1 MDQNKITFIG
11 FGNMGSAIYN
21 GMQKSKLTNE
31 VLIVDMDEKKL
42 LDLKNTNVT
51 FLNKIEEKISDSKLI
66 WLCVK
71 PQSFNEITKDLI
83 KFCTNNQTLV
93 SIMAGVTINQI
104 KKETEMEKIV
114 RVMPNTPAQISKG
127 MSVWTNT
134 KEVEKNDVDMVQN
147 ILNSIGKSVR
157 VDSENEIEL
166 ATALSG
172 SGPGFIYKFIESMIK
187 AGKKIGLS
195 ETLSRELVTETFFG
209 SASLLEV
216 SDKELEALK
225 EDVTSPG
232 GTTEAGL
239 NFLDK
244 MDIDNIVFKMINSAV
259 NRSKELS
266 KKIN

>member
-42 LDLKNTNVT
+42 LDLKNTSVT

-104 KKETEMEKIV
+104 KKETKMEKIV

-244 MDIDNIVFKMINSAV
+244 IDIDNIVFKMINSAV

>member
-42 LDLKNTNVT
+42 LDLKNTSVT

-244 MDIDNIVFKMINSAV
+244 IDIDNIVFKMINSAV

>member
-42 LDLKNTNVT
+42 LDLKNTSVT

-225 EDVTSPG
+225 ENVTSPG

-244 MDIDNIVFKMINSAV
+244 IDIDNIVFKMINSAV

>member
-42 LDLKNTNVT
+42 LDLKNTSVT
-51 FLNKIEEKISDSKLI
+51 FLNKIEDKISDSKLI

-225 EDVTSPG
+225 ENVTSPG

>member
-42 LDLKNTNVT
+42 LDLKNTSVT

-83 KFCTNNQTLV
+83 KFCSNNQTLV

-104 KKETEMEKIV
+104 KKETKMEKIV

-172 SGPGFIYKFIESMIK
+172 SGPGFIYKFI
-187 AGKKIGLS
+187 
-195 ETLSRELVTETFFG
+195 
-209 SASLLEV
+209 
-216 SDKELEALK
+216 D
-225 EDVTSPG
+225 
-232 GTTEAGL
+232 
-239 NFLDK
+239 
-244 MDIDNIVFKMINSAV
+244 
-259 NRSKELS
+259 
-266 KKIN
+266 

>member
-42 LDLKNTNVT
+42 LDLKNTSVT

-134 KEVEKNDVDMVQN
+134 KEVEKNDVEMVQN

-225 EDVTSPG
+225 ENVTSPG

-244 MDIDNIVFKMINSAV
+244 IDIDNIVFKMINSAV

>member
-21 GMQKSKLTNE
+21 GMQKSKLTNK

-42 LDLKNTNVT
+42 LDLKNTSVT

-225 EDVTSPG
+225 ENVTSPG

>member
-42 LDLKNTNVT
+42 LDLKNTSVT
-51 FLNKIEEKISDSKLI
+51 FLNKIEDKISDSKLI

>member
-1 MDQNKITFIG
+1 
-11 FGNMGSAIYN
+11 
-21 GMQKSKLTNE
+21 
-31 VLIVDMDEKKL
+31 
-42 LDLKNTNVT
+42 
-51 FLNKIEEKISDSKLI
+51 
-66 WLCVK
+66 
-71 PQSFNEITKDLI
+71 
-83 KFCTNNQTLV
+83 
-93 SIMAGVTINQI
+93 MAGVTINQI
-104 KKETEMEKIV
+104 KKETKMEKIV

-134 KEVEKNDVDMVQN
+134 KEVEKNDANIVQN

-172 SGPGFIYKFIESMIK
+172 SGPGFIFKFIESMIN

-195 ETLSRELVTETFFG
+195 ETLSKELVTETFFG

-216 SDKELEALK
+216 SDKELKELK
-225 EDVTSPG
+225 EAVTSPG

-244 MDIDNIVFKMINSAV
+244 IDIDNIVFKMINSAV
-259 NRSKELS
+259 NRSKDLS

>member
-21 GMQKSKLTNE
+21 GMQKSKLTNK

-42 LDLKNTNVT
+42 IDLKNPSVT
-51 FLNKIEEKISDSKLI
+51 FINKIDEKINDSKLI

-83 KFCTNNQTLV
+83 KFCSNNQTLV

-104 KKETEMEKIV
+104 KKETKMEKIV

-127 MSVWTNT
+127 MRVWTNT
-134 KEVEKNDVDMVQN
+134 KEVEKNDANIVQN

-172 SGPGFIYKFIESMIK
+172 SGPGFIFKFIESMIN

-195 ETLSRELVTETFFG
+195 ETLSKELVTETFFG

-216 SDKELEALK
+216 SDKELKELK
-225 EDVTSPG
+225 EAVTSPG

-244 MDIDNIVFKMINSAV
+244 IDIDNIVFKMINSAV
-259 NRSKELS
+259 NRSKDLS

>member
-42 LDLKNTNVT
+42 LDLKNTSVT

>member
-42 LDLKNTNVT
+42 VDLKNTSVT
-51 FLNKIEEKISDSKLI
+51 FLNKIDEKINDSKLI

-216 SDKELEALK
+216 SDKELEELK
-225 EDVTSPG
+225 EAVTSPG

-244 MDIDNIVFKMINSAV
+244 IDIDNIVFKMINSAV
-259 NRSKELS
+259 SRSKELS